1 MGTALIFLGLL
12 VFSAHLFSMIFSKK
26 KIPDV
31 LLLLIIGVLIGP
43 VLNLVTPEDF
53 GSMGSVFTSVTLV
66 VILFEGGTGISIS
79 DLKESWRSTIKLT
92 ASSFLSAAVIVSVIC
107 NFFGMDLL
115 NSIIT
120 GSILAGTS
128 SAVVIPLAQH
138 LKLSNQTKTSLI
150 LESALTD
157 VLCIVFAF
165 AFIDAKLMGNG
176 LNVGKVAGNVLSS
189 FVLAILIGFVGAIV
203 WASLLQKIRQLR
215 NSMFLTPA
223 YLFII
228 YGVAEVLGYSGAIAS
243 LAFGITIANM
253 EYFNF
258 KFLEKYQKNKNLKLN
273 DNEKSFIGEIGF
285 VLKTFFFVYVG
296 LSIPFSDFHS
306 IMIGAIITLALFGVR
321 VIVAKFFSPS
331 SANSFDKSAISV
343 MIPKGLAAAVLASVP
358 EQLGLPG
365 GESIKY
371 ITFSV
376 VLFSILLCSI
386 LILLIERYPRF
397 AVAMQ
402 FVFRQ
407 KGRFSKKSKTNNPN
421 PSDKTANQTTETPKE
436 LNETAEELDETPE
449 KTDII

>member
-1 MGTALIFLGLL
+1 MGTALIFLGIL
-12 VFSAHLFSMIFSKK
+12 VFSAHLFSMMFSKR

-43 VLNLVTPEDF
+43 VLKIVQPSDF
-53 GSMGSVFTSVTLV
+53 GSMGGVFTSITLV

-79 DLKESWRSTIKLT
+79 DLQQSWRSTVKLT
-92 ASSFLSAAVIVSVIC
+92 VSSFLAAAVSVGVIC
-107 NFFGMDLL
+107 HFFGMDLL
-115 NSIIT
+115 NCMII

-138 LKLSNQTKTSLI
+138 LKLTTQTKTALI
-150 LESALTD
+150 LESAITD

-165 AFIDAKLMGNG
+165 AFMDAKLMGSG
-176 LNVGKVAGNVLSS
+176 LNVGKVAGNVLAS
-189 FVLAILIGFVGAIV
+189 FILATLLGFIGAMI
-203 WASLLQKIRQLR
+203 WASLLQKIRRLR

-228 YGVAEVLGYSGAIAS
+228 YGLAEVLGYSGAIAS

-273 DNEKSFIGEIGF
+273 ENEQAFIGEIGF

-296 LSIPFSDFHS
+296 LSIPFSDGKS
-306 IMIGAIITLALFGVR
+306 LAIGAVITAALVVVRIIT
-321 VIVAKFFSPS
+321 AKFFSPT
-331 SANSFDKSAISV
+331 SANAFDKSTIAV

-358 EQLGLPG
+358 EHFGLEG
-365 GESIKY
+365 GTEIKY

-376 VLFSILLCSI
+376 VLFSILLCSL
-386 LILLIERYPRF
+386 LILTIEKFPR
-397 AVAMQ
+397 VNILLR
-402 FVFRQ
+402 FVFKSRP
-407 KGRFSKKSKTNNPN
+407 KKSKQESEEVSKPN
-421 PSDKTANQTTETPKE
+421 EN
-436 LNETAEELDETPE
+436 TAEE
-449 KTDII
+449 

>member
-53 GSMGSVFTSVTLV
+53 GGMGSVFTSVTLV

-258 KFLEKYQKNKNLKLN
+258 KFLEKYQKNKN
-273 DNEKSFIGEIGF
+273 
-285 VLKTFFFVYVG
+285 
-296 LSIPFSDFHS
+296 
-306 IMIGAIITLALFGVR
+306 
-321 VIVAKFFSPS
+321 
-331 SANSFDKSAISV
+331 
-343 MIPKGLAAAVLASVP
+343 
-358 EQLGLPG
+358 
-365 GESIKY
+365 
-371 ITFSV
+371 
-376 VLFSILLCSI
+376 
-386 LILLIERYPRF
+386 
-397 AVAMQ
+397 
-402 FVFRQ
+402 
-407 KGRFSKKSKTNNPN
+407 
-421 PSDKTANQTTETPKE
+421 
-436 LNETAEELDETPE
+436 
-449 KTDII
+449 

>member
-92 ASSFLSAAVIVSVIC
+92 ASSFLSAAGIVSVIC

-189 FVLAILIGFVGAIV
+189 LVLAILIGFTGAIV

-285 VLKTFFFVYVG
+285 VLKTFFFTNQAS
-296 LSIPFSDFHS
+296 SIR
-306 IMIGAIITLALFGVR
+306 LFC
-321 VIVAKFFSPS
+321 AKFFSPS

-386 LILLIERYPRF
+386 LSLLIERYPRF

-402 FVFRQ
+402 FLFRQ
-407 KGRFSKKSKTNNPN
+407 KGGFSKKSKTNNPN

>member
-1 MGTALIFLGLL
+1 MGSVLIFLGIL

-43 VLNLVTPEDF
+43 VLNFVSPEDF
-53 GSMGSVFTSVTLV
+53 GSVGGVFTSITLV
-66 VILFEGGTGISIS
+66 VILFEGGTGISIG
-79 DLKESWRSTIKLT
+79 DLRDSWRSTVKLT
-92 ASSFLSAAVIVSVIC
+92 ASSFVAAAVVVSAISYW
-107 NFFGMDLL
+107 FGNDLL
-115 NSIIT
+115 NSITI
-120 GSILAGTS
+120 GAILAGTS

-138 LKLSNQTKTSLI
+138 LKLSTQTKTSLI

-165 AFIDAKLMGNG
+165 AFMNAKLMGSG

-189 FVLAILIGFVGAIV
+189 FVLATLLGVIGAIV

-273 DNEKSFIGEIGF
+273 ENEKSFISEIGF
-285 VLKTFFFVYVG
+285 VLKTFFFVYIG
-296 LSIPFSDFHS
+296 LSIPFSDFKC
-306 IMIGAIITLALFGVR
+306 IMIGAIITLALFVTR
-321 VIVAKFFSPS
+321 VITTIFFSPN
-331 SANSFDKSAISV
+331 NSNAFDKSVISV
-343 MIPKGLAAAVLASVP
+343 MVPKGLAAAVLASVP
-358 EQLGLPG
+358 EQLGIPG
-365 GESIKY
+365 GETIKY

-376 VLFSILLCSI
+376 VFFSILLCSVF
-386 LILLIERYPRF
+386 ILLVEKYPRISIF
-397 AVAMQ
+397 LQ
-402 FVFRQ
+402 FFFKAKV
-407 KGRFSKKSKTNNPN
+407 KSKRVVKNATEDSLPTNSNTVAE
-421 PSDKTANQTTETPKE
+421 K
-436 LNETAEELDETPE
+436 AEETEME
-449 KTDII
+449 